1 MKQFALE
8 QRAQLMFQQR
18 QSVPP
23 MEVFQ
28 QRESRIGGG
37 GGDSKTSIGTGIA
50 TTVLLGGIGLLGF
63 LAKNHDYN
71 FTINGFNSEG
81 TQTTI
86 QFQFKNSRPAKRFM
100 QEMPMVTNLGMGQ
113 TRTIAQIK
121 AAEAGQQDTPG
132 PLNTIER
139 LDPLPKAKLSAET
152 N

>member
-8 QRAQLMFQQR
+8 QSARLMFQQR

-28 QRESRIGGG
+28 QSESHIGEG
-37 GGDSKTSIGTGIA
+37 GGDSKTIIGTGIA
-50 TTVLLGGIGLLGF
+50 TTVLLGGIGLVGF

-86 QFQFKNSRPAKRFM
+86 QLQFKNSRPAKRFM
-100 QEMPMVTNLGMGQ
+100 QEMPMVTILGMGQ

-121 AAEAGQQDTPG
+121 AAEAGQQETPG
-132 PLNTIER
+132 PSNTIER